1 MSWNNPD
8 ANSLKIMLKIA
19 HKIIFIYSAITLCA
33 IGMVFAVLWY
43 WMSDYADNLY
53 YSFLEERAELIAQK
67 NLERCSGNRVY
78 DIYMEHRTDTVT
90 KPVSSQIVL
99 DADKAEA
106 TRKALLRFMSPTQIE
121 RLKSHGELKFKNGDN
136 LGIAVYYPKP
146 EGNFIVIVMLNR
158 HLGEYLHRQMGYWI
172 IGVTTLC
179 LLIVILASRLYTQRH
194 IDTLHEAYQRE
205 KQFVHHASHEL
216 NNPLTAIQGEC
227 EIALMKK
234 RDAADYEESL
244 HRIEQEALRMSQTIK
259 QLLYLSM
266 AMNESDGESRERII
280 WKDFLGQFTTN
291 ERVCLHILPGCGNCY
306 ILANPYLLKMA
317 VSNIVRNALKYSSD
331 EVTITLGEKSV
342 EIKDKG
348 IGIPQSDIPYISQ
361 PFYRAANTRSF
372 QGNGI
377 GMSLAVKIF
386 KLYGMVVKIESKERA
401 GTAIILRLAHGKFAN
416 AADNEKNA

>member
-1 MSWNNPD
+1 
-8 ANSLKIMLKIA
+8 MLKIA

-33 IGMVFAVLWY
+33 MGMAFAVLWY

-78 DIYMEHRTDTVT
+78 NIYMEHRTDTVA
-90 KPVSSQIVL
+90 KPVSTQIVL
-99 DADKAEA
+99 DADKTQA
-106 TRKALLRFMSPTQIE
+106 TRRALLRFMSPGQIE
-121 RLKSHGELKFKNGDN
+121 RLRDKGELKFKHGDN
-136 LGIAVYYPKP
+136 LGLAVYYPKP

-158 HLGEYLHRQMGYWI
+158 HLGEYLHRQMGYWL
-172 IGVTTLC
+172 IGVTSLC
-179 LLIVILASRLYTQRH
+179 ILIVVLVSRLYTQRH

-205 KQFVHHASHEL
+205 RQFIHHASHEL

-234 RDAADYEESL
+234 RDAADYEDSL
-244 HRIEQEALRMSQTIK
+244 NRIEQEAQRMSQTIK

-266 AMNESDGESRERII
+266 AMNESDGESRELII
-280 WKDFLGQFTTN
+280 WKDFLNRFTDN
-291 ERVCLHILPGCGNCY
+291 GRIRLNVSQGCDSCC
-306 ILANPYLLKMA
+306 IMANPYLLKMA

-331 EVTITLGEKSV
+331 DVDITLNEKSV
-342 EIKDKG
+342 VIRDKG
-348 IGIPQSDIPYISQ
+348 IGIPKSDIPYITQ

-377 GMSLAVKIF
+377 GMSLAVNIL
-386 KLYGMVVKIESKERA
+386 KLYGIMVKIESEENA
-401 GTAIILRLAHGKFAN
+401 GTTIIMRLAHGNFAS
-416 AADNEKNA
+416 ATDNGNK

>member
-1 MSWNNPD
+1 
-8 ANSLKIMLKIA
+8 MLKIA

-33 IGMVFAVLWY
+33 MGMAFAVLWY

-78 DIYMEHRTDTVT
+78 NIYMEHRTDTVA
-90 KPVSSQIVL
+90 KPVSTQIVL
-99 DADKAEA
+99 DADKTQA
-106 TRKALLRFMSPTQIE
+106 TRRALLRFMSPGQIE
-121 RLKSHGELKFKNGDN
+121 RLRDKGELKFKHGDN
-136 LGIAVYYPKP
+136 LGLAVYYPKP

-158 HLGEYLHRQMGYWI
+158 HLGEYLHRQMGYWL
-172 IGVTTLC
+172 IGVTSLC
-179 LLIVILASRLYTQRH
+179 ILIVVLVSRLYTQRH

-205 KQFVHHASHEL
+205 RQFIHHASHEL

-234 RDAADYEESL
+234 RDAADYEDSL
-244 HRIEQEALRMSQTIK
+244 NRIEQEAQRMSQTIK

-266 AMNESDGESRERII
+266 AMNESDGESREMII
-280 WKDFLGQFTTN
+280 WKDFLNQFNDN
-291 ERVCLHILPGCGNCY
+291 ERVHLNVSQGCDSCC
-306 ILANPYLLKMA
+306 IMANPYLLKMA

-331 EVTITLGEKSV
+331 DVDITLNEKSV
-342 EIKDKG
+342 VIRDKG
-348 IGIPQSDIPYISQ
+348 IGIPKSDIPYITQ

-377 GMSLAVKIF
+377 GMSLAVNIL
-386 KLYGMVVKIESKERA
+386 KLYGIVVKIESEENA
-401 GTAIILRLAHGKFAN
+401 GTTIIMRLAHGNFAS
-416 AADNEKNA
+416 ATDNGSK

>member
-1 MSWNNPD
+1 
-8 ANSLKIMLKIA
+8 MLKIA

-33 IGMVFAVLWY
+33 MGMAFAVLWY

-78 DIYMEHRTDTVT
+78 NIYMEHRTDTVA
-90 KPVSSQIVL
+90 KPVSTQIVL
-99 DADKAEA
+99 DADKTQA
-106 TRKALLRFMSPTQIE
+106 TRRALLRFMSPGQIE
-121 RLKSHGELKFKNGDN
+121 RLRDKGELKFKHGDN
-136 LGIAVYYPKP
+136 LGLAVYYPKP

-158 HLGEYLHRQMGYWI
+158 HLGEYLHRQMGYWL
-172 IGVTTLC
+172 IGVTSLC
-179 LLIVILASRLYTQRH
+179 ILIVVLVSRLYTQRH

-205 KQFVHHASHEL
+205 RQFIHHASHEL

-234 RDAADYEESL
+234 RDAADYEDSL
-244 HRIEQEALRMSQTIK
+244 NRIEQEAQRMSQTIK

-266 AMNESDGESRERII
+266 AMNESDGESREMII
-280 WKDFLGQFTTN
+280 WKDFLKQFTDN
-291 ERVCLHILPGCGNCY
+291 GRIRLNVSQGCDSCC
-306 ILANPYLLKMA
+306 IMANPYLLKMA

-331 EVTITLGEKSV
+331 DVDITLNEKSV
-342 EIKDKG
+342 VIRDKG
-348 IGIPQSDIPYISQ
+348 IGIPKSDIPYITQ

-377 GMSLAVKIF
+377 GMSLAVNIL
-386 KLYGMVVKIESKERA
+386 KLYGIMVKIESEENA
-401 GTAIILRLAHGKFAN
+401 GTTIIMRLAHGNFAS
-416 AADNEKNA
+416 ATDNGNK

>member
-1 MSWNNPD
+1 
-8 ANSLKIMLKIA
+8 MLKIA

-33 IGMVFAVLWY
+33 MGMAFAVLWY

-78 DIYMEHRTDTVT
+78 DIYMEHRTDTVA
-90 KPVSSQIVL
+90 KPVSTQIVL
-99 DADKAEA
+99 DADKTQA
-106 TRKALLRFMSPTQIE
+106 TRRALLRFMSPGQIS
-121 RLKSHGELKFKNGDN
+121 RLRDKGELKFRHGDN
-136 LGIAVYYPKP
+136 LGLAVYYPKP

-158 HLGEYLHRQMGYWI
+158 HLGEYLHRQMGYWL
-172 IGVTTLC
+172 IGVTSLC
-179 LLIVILASRLYTQRH
+179 ILIVVLVSRLYTQRH

-205 KQFVHHASHEL
+205 RQFIHHASHEL

-234 RDAADYEESL
+234 RDAADYEDSL
-244 HRIEQEALRMSQTIK
+244 NRIEQEAQRMSQTIK

-266 AMNESDGESRERII
+266 AMNESDGESREMII
-280 WKDFLGQFTTN
+280 WKDFLKQFTDN
-291 ERVCLHILPGCGNCY
+291 ERVFLNVSQGCDSCS
-306 ILANPYLLKMA
+306 IMANPYLLKMA

-331 EVTITLGEKSV
+331 DVDITLNEKSV
-342 EIKDKG
+342 VIKDKG
-348 IGIPQSDIPYISQ
+348 IGIPKSDIPYITQ

-377 GMSLAVKIF
+377 GMSLAVNIL
-386 KLYGMVVKIESKERA
+386 KLYGIMVKIESEENA
-401 GTAIILRLAHGKFAN
+401 GTTIIMRLAHGSFAR
-416 AADNEKNA
+416 ATDNGNK

>member
-1 MSWNNPD
+1 
-8 ANSLKIMLKIA
+8 MLKIA

-33 IGMVFAVLWY
+33 MGMAFAVLWY

-78 DIYMEHRTDTVT
+78 DIYMEHRTDTVA
-90 KPVSSQIVL
+90 KPVSTQIVL
-99 DADKAEA
+99 DADKTQA
-106 TRKALLRFMSPTQIE
+106 TRRALLRFMSPGQIE
-121 RLKSHGELKFKNGDN
+121 RLRDKGELKFKHGDN
-136 LGIAVYYPKP
+136 LGLAVYYPKP

-158 HLGEYLHRQMGYWI
+158 HLGEYLHRQMGYWL
-172 IGVTTLC
+172 IGVTSLC
-179 LLIVILASRLYTQRH
+179 ILIVVLVSRLYTQRH

-205 KQFVHHASHEL
+205 RQFIHHASHEL

-234 RDAADYEESL
+234 RDAADYEDSL
-244 HRIEQEALRMSQTIK
+244 NRIEQEAQRMSQTIK

-266 AMNESDGESRERII
+266 AMNESDGESRELII
-280 WKDFLGQFTTN
+280 WKDFLNRFTDN
-291 ERVCLHILPGCGNCY
+291 ERVHLNVSQGCDSCC
-306 ILANPYLLKMA
+306 IMANPYLLKMA

-331 EVTITLGEKSV
+331 DVDIILNEKSV
-342 EIKDKG
+342 VIRDKG
-348 IGIPQSDIPYISQ
+348 IGIPKSDIPYITQ

-377 GMSLAVKIF
+377 GMSLAVNIL
-386 KLYGMVVKIESKERA
+386 KLYGIMVKIESEENA
-401 GTAIILRLAHGKFAN
+401 GTTIIMRLAHGNFAS
-416 AADNEKNA
+416 ATDNGSK

>member
-1 MSWNNPD
+1 
-8 ANSLKIMLKIA
+8 MLKIA

-33 IGMVFAVLWY
+33 MGMAFAVLWY

-78 DIYMEHRTDTVT
+78 DIYMEHRTDTVA
-90 KPVSSQIVL
+90 KPVSTQIVL
-99 DADKAEA
+99 DADKTQA
-106 TRKALLRFMSPTQIE
+106 TRRALLRFMSPGQIE
-121 RLKSHGELKFKNGDN
+121 RLRDKGELKFKHGDN
-136 LGIAVYYPKP
+136 LGLAVYYPKP

-158 HLGEYLHRQMGYWI
+158 HLGEYLHRQMGYWL
-172 IGVTTLC
+172 IGVTSLC
-179 LLIVILASRLYTQRH
+179 ILIVVLVSRLYTQRH

-205 KQFVHHASHEL
+205 RQFIHHASHEL

-234 RDAADYEESL
+234 RDAADYEDSL
-244 HRIEQEALRMSQTIK
+244 NRIEQEAQRMSQTIK

-266 AMNESDGESRERII
+266 AMNESDGESRELII
-280 WKDFLGQFTTN
+280 WKDFLNRFTDN
-291 ERVCLHILPGCGNCY
+291 ERVHLNVSQGCDSCC
-306 ILANPYLLKMA
+306 IMANPYLLKMA

-331 EVTITLGEKSV
+331 DVDITLNEKSV
-342 EIKDKG
+342 VISDKG
-348 IGIPQSDIPYISQ
+348 IGIPKSDIPYITQ

-377 GMSLAVKIF
+377 GMSLAVNIL
-386 KLYGMVVKIESKERA
+386 KLYGIVVKIESEENA
-401 GTAIILRLAHGKFAN
+401 GTTIIMRLVHGNFAS
-416 AADNEKNA
+416 ATDNGNK

>member
-1 MSWNNPD
+1 
-8 ANSLKIMLKIA
+8 MLKIA

-33 IGMVFAVLWY
+33 MGMAFAVLWY

-78 DIYMEHRTDTVT
+78 DIYMQHRTDTVA
-90 KPVSSQIVL
+90 KPVSTQIVL
-99 DADKAEA
+99 DADKTQA
-106 TRKALLRFMSPTQIE
+106 TRRALLRFMSPGQIE
-121 RLKSHGELKFKNGDN
+121 RLRDKGELKFKHGDN
-136 LGIAVYYPKP
+136 LGLAVYYPKP

-158 HLGEYLHRQMGYWI
+158 HLGEYLHRQMGYWL
-172 IGVTTLC
+172 IGVTSLC
-179 LLIVILASRLYTQRH
+179 ILIVVLVSRLYTQRH

-205 KQFVHHASHEL
+205 RQFIHHASHEL

-234 RDAADYEESL
+234 RDAADYEDSL
-244 HRIEQEALRMSQTIK
+244 NRIEQEAQRMSQTIK

-266 AMNESDGESRERII
+266 AMNESDGESRELII
-280 WKDFLGQFTTN
+280 WKDFLNRFTDN
-291 ERVCLHILPGCGNCY
+291 ERVHLNVSQGCDSCC
-306 ILANPYLLKMA
+306 IMANPYLLKMA

-331 EVTITLGEKSV
+331 DVDIILNEKSV
-342 EIKDKG
+342 VIRDKG
-348 IGIPQSDIPYISQ
+348 IGIPKSDIPYITQ

-377 GMSLAVKIF
+377 GMSLAVNIL
-386 KLYGMVVKIESKERA
+386 KLYGIVVKIESEENA
-401 GTAIILRLAHGKFAN
+401 GTTIIMRLAHGNFAS
-416 AADNEKNA
+416 ATDNGSK

>member
-1 MSWNNPD
+1 
-8 ANSLKIMLKIA
+8 MLKIA

-33 IGMVFAVLWY
+33 MGMAFAVLWY

-78 DIYMEHRTDTVT
+78 DIYMEHRTDTVA
-90 KPVSSQIVL
+90 KPVSTQIVL
-99 DADKAEA
+99 DADKTQA
-106 TRKALLRFMSPTQIE
+106 TRRALLRFMSPGQIE
-121 RLKSHGELKFKNGDN
+121 RLRDKGELKFKHGDN
-136 LGIAVYYPKP
+136 LGLAVYYPKP

-158 HLGEYLHRQMGYWI
+158 HLGEYLHRQMGYWL
-172 IGVTTLC
+172 IGVTSLC
-179 LLIVILASRLYTQRH
+179 ILIVVLVSRLYTQRH

-205 KQFVHHASHEL
+205 RQFIHHASHEL

-234 RDAADYEESL
+234 RDAADYEDSL
-244 HRIEQEALRMSQTIK
+244 NRIEQEAQRMSQTIK

-266 AMNESDGESRERII
+266 AMNESDGESRELII
-280 WKDFLGQFTTN
+280 WKDFLNRFTDN
-291 ERVCLHILPGCGNCY
+291 ERVHLNVSQGCDSCC
-306 ILANPYLLKMA
+306 IMANPYLLKMA

-331 EVTITLGEKSV
+331 DVDIILNEKSV
-342 EIKDKG
+342 VIKDKG
-348 IGIPQSDIPYISQ
+348 IGIPKSDIPYITQ

-377 GMSLAVKIF
+377 GMSLAVNIL
-386 KLYGMVVKIESKERA
+386 KLYGIVVKIESEENA
-401 GTAIILRLAHGKFAN
+401 GTTIIMRLAHGNFAS
-416 AADNEKNA
+416 ATDNGSK

>member
-1 MSWNNPD
+1 
-8 ANSLKIMLKIA
+8 MLKIA

-33 IGMVFAVLWY
+33 MGMAFAVLWY

-78 DIYMEHRTDTVT
+78 DIYMEHRTDTVA
-90 KPVSSQIVL
+90 KPVSTQIVL
-99 DADKAEA
+99 DADKTQA
-106 TRKALLRFMSPTQIE
+106 TRRALLRFMSPGQIE
-121 RLKSHGELKFKNGDN
+121 RLRDKGELKFKHGDN
-136 LGIAVYYPKP
+136 LGLAVYYPKP

-158 HLGEYLHRQMGYWI
+158 HLGEYLHRQMGYWL
-172 IGVTTLC
+172 IGVTSLC
-179 LLIVILASRLYTQRH
+179 ILIVVLVSRLYTQRH

-205 KQFVHHASHEL
+205 RQFIHHASHEL

-234 RDAADYEESL
+234 RDAADYEDSL
-244 HRIEQEALRMSQTIK
+244 NRIEQEAQRMSQTIK

-266 AMNESDGESRERII
+266 AMNESDGESRELII
-280 WKDFLGQFTTN
+280 WKDFLNRFSDN
-291 ERVCLHILPGCGNCY
+291 ERVHLNVSQGCDSCC
-306 ILANPYLLKMA
+306 IMANPYLLKMA

-331 EVTITLGEKSV
+331 DVDIILNEKSV
-342 EIKDKG
+342 VISDKG
-348 IGIPQSDIPYISQ
+348 IGIPKSDIPYITQ

-377 GMSLAVKIF
+377 GMSLAVNIL
-386 KLYGMVVKIESKERA
+386 KLYGIVVKIESEENT
-401 GTAIILRLAHGKFAN
+401 GTTIIMRLARGNFAS
-416 AADNEKNA
+416 ATDNGSK